1 MVSPSLPPF
10 PEGARVPPTHHP
22 IFARVYARL
31 NKVDLARGGAEHRVE
46 LLEGLAGRV
55 IEIGC
60 GHGPNFAFY
69 PSAVTELVAVEP
81 EPYLR
86 AKALESA
93 QRAPI
98 ETTVI
103 DGSAER
109 LPGTGYDAGVT
120 SLVLCSVP
128 DQDEALRELF
138 RVIKP
143 GGELRYY
150 EHVRAE
156 EDGLARFQRT
166 LDKTIWPH
174 VGGGCHCSRDTTA
187 AIERAGF
194 VMEQHRRFM
203 FTTCPL
209 DRMVAPHILGR
220 ALRP

>member
-1 MVSPSLPPF
+1 MTS
-10 PEGARVPPTHHP
+10 THHP
-22 IFARVYARL
+22 VFARVYARL
-31 NKVDLARGGAEHRVE
+31 AKADLARGGAEHRVE

-55 IEIGC
+55 IEVGC

-69 PSAVTELVAVEP
+69 PSAVSELVAVEP
-81 EPYLR
+81 EPYLW
-86 AKALESA
+86 AKAMKAAE
-93 QRAPI
+93 RAPLNA
-98 ETTVI
+98 TVVEGTA
-103 DGSAER
+103 DR
-109 LPGTGYDAGVT
+109 LPGAGYDAGVA

-128 DQDEALRELF
+128 DQDEALAELF

-150 EHVRAE
+150 EHVRATDE
-156 EDGLARFQRT
+156 RLARIQRT
-166 LDKTIWPH
+166 LDRTIWPF
-174 VGGGCHCSRDTTA
+174 VGGGCHCSRDTAA

-194 VMEQHRRFM
+194 VLDRHQSFM